1 MTASSN
7 NVQRENDVINSAEN
21 NSNGKNGNGN
31 NVMEILSL
39 ADTEPYHQGEINL
52 VTAEA
57 VEIEI
62 HRLTL
67 KNGIIKAFKNIETNQ
82 KVKFKIYDHTGKLE
96 GGMGVGVNRD
106 MYASVWLES
115 IDLLFVGTSERVPYI
130 KHDLYFE
137 EWEAVGNLLLHEITS
152 CAYFPIQLSKAFVM
166 FCLFG
171 EAPDNSIPQSFL
183 QYLSSTEKE
192 FVKTAL
198 SCSR

>member
-39 ADTEPYHQGEINL
+39 AGTEPYHQGEINL

-67 KNGIIKAFKNIETNQ
+67 KM
-82 KVKFKIYDHTGKLE
+82 V
-96 GGMGVGVNRD
+96 
-106 MYASVWLES
+106 
-115 IDLLFVGTSERVPYI
+115 
-130 KHDLYFE
+130 
-137 EWEAVGNLLLHEITS
+137 
-152 CAYFPIQLSKAFVM
+152 
-166 FCLFG
+166 
-171 EAPDNSIPQSFL
+171 
-183 QYLSSTEKE
+183 
-192 FVKTAL
+192 
-198 SCSR
+198 